1 MRAGKKRDL
10 KPKQESFCQHYTVH
24 WNATQAAKE
33 AGYSEDSAGKQGYD
47 LLQIPLVLER
57 IKELKEH
64 VLTELGITRER
75 VLTELSRAAFF
86 DLGTAYNPDGTL
98 KTVADMD
105 PETRRAIAGIKVF
118 EEFDGRG
125 ATRVKIG
132 ETIEVRPYDKVR
144 ALELIGKH
152 LKLFAERIEH
162 SGPDGKPIETRA
174 NLTDEQLDARI
185 KEMLAKKEPKP

>member
-64 VLTELGITRER
+64 GLTELGITRER
-75 VLTELSRAAFF
+75 V
-86 DLGTAYNPDGTL
+86 
-98 KTVADMD
+98 
-105 PETRRAIAGIKVF
+105 
-118 EEFDGRG
+118 
-125 ATRVKIG
+125 
-132 ETIEVRPYDKVR
+132 
-144 ALELIGKH
+144 
-152 LKLFAERIEH
+152 
-162 SGPDGKPIETRA
+162 
-174 NLTDEQLDARI
+174 
-185 KEMLAKKEPKP
+185 